1 MELNIVEKNEKILLS
16 RTEVKATVSFTG
28 AVPST
33 KDVKKSIASQ
43 LKADAKL
50 VVVKNIY
57 PKFKDNSADVLAYYY
72 ISEEE
77 MKKNEPKL
85 GKKAAEKLKKSA
97 DEKTKPAEKL
107 AEAPKKEAP
116 AEKPAEEKKEE
127 PAKEEK
133 KEAPK
138 EEKPEDKKE

>member
-16 RTEVKATVSFTG
+16 RTEVKATASFTG
-28 AVPST
+28 AVPSNE
-33 KDVKKSIASQ
+33 DVKKSIASQ

-57 PKFKDNSADVLAYYY
+57 PKFKDNTADILAYYY

-97 DEKTKPAEKL
+97 DEKAKSAEKP
-107 AEAPKKEAP
+107 AEAPKEEAK
-116 AEKPAEEKKEE
+116 AEAKPAEEKKEE

-138 EEKPEDKKE
+138 EEGK